1 MPSSKVTLAE
11 LIGTVDYQTAC
22 IGKWDVSNRR
32 PIVDRMPNA
41 KGFDYYFGGFGTN
54 DEDKIKFHENNE
66 EADETLDM
74 PRLTRMFTNKG
85 IHYL

>member
-22 IGKWDVSNRR
+22 IGKWDVANRR

-66 EADETLDM
+66 EANETLDM
-74 PRLTRMFTNKG
+74 PSLTRMFTKKA